1 VASSDGC
8 ARVGRWFRRAWIAAA
23 QREAGPKGKDHQHTG
38 SMELTEDQT
47 LAIEVRRGKER
58 EWRACLDD
66 LHRAA

>member
-1 VASSDGC
+1 M
-8 ARVGRWFRRAWIAAA
+8 
-23 QREAGPKGKDHQHTG
+23 G
-38 SMELTEDQT
+38 SMELTEDET